1 MDIETRMHSR
11 TYVNWPTVIETRQ
24 GSIAGKTSD
33 ISVAG
38 VFILFSAE
46 HELDQ
51 RISILLEPSGARSI
65 RVIGKMVWSD
75 NFDLDDKTVFGMA
88 IRFIAIS
95 LEDQQ
100 YIATVVEKG
109 RSE

>member
-1 MDIETRMHSR
+1 MDIETRLHPR
-11 TYVNWPTVIETRQ
+11 THVNWPTVIETRQ
-24 GSIAGKTSD
+24 GPIAGKTSD
-33 ISVAG
+33 ISVDG
-38 VFILFSAE
+38 VDILSSAE
-46 HELDQ
+46 PELDQ
-51 RISILLEPSGARSI
+51 RISILLEPPGERSI

-95 LEDQQ
+95 PEDQQ
-100 YIATVVEKG
+100 HIATLVEEG

>member
-1 MDIETRMHSR
+1 MDIETRLHPR
-11 TYVNWPTVIETRQ
+11 IHVNWPTVIETRQ

-38 VFILFSAE
+38 VFILSSAE
-46 HELDQ
+46 PEIDQ
-51 RISILLEPSGARSI
+51 RISILLEPPGERSI

-95 LEDQQ
+95 PEDQQ
-100 YIATVVEKG
+100 HIATLVEEG

>member
-1 MDIETRMHSR
+1 MDIETRTHPR
-11 TYVNWPTVIETRQ
+11 THVNWPTVIKARQ

-33 ISVAG
+33 ISVGG
-38 VFILFSAE
+38 VFILSSVE
-46 HELDQ
+46 PELDQ
-51 RISILLEPSGARSI
+51 RISILLEPPGARSI
-65 RVIGKMVWSD
+65 RVIGKMLWSD
-75 NFDLDDKTVFGMA
+75 NFDLDDQTVLGMA

-95 LEDQQ
+95 PEDQK